1 MEKKSLVKQLLMR
14 LVTGD
19 IKEEVDNRLSSEK
32 MKWAEETAKELT
44 KSNYTFGRIADYVS
58 SATGNKFTAS
68 QLDPNKSWNLIY
80 NVFSEAPGSP
90 QCADRI
96 RSAVTGAGYLL
107 QPVPGVTP
115 SQEHL
120 KKLIE
125 FFDAPNPEA
134 TIEDIVQ
141 NVVTNFYAFGN
152 SYVEKVLN
160 DSGEVAEIYTLP
172 SEDVKILVDAEKR
185 KAGINVPIGYE
196 QYVSFA
202 EGSKPED
209 KKIIYEMD
217 EIMHFKRPDPR
228 GKIYGRAL
236 FEDNQSVMQLILQ
249 ALIYNIK
256 TFENS
261 GKPPLKIRLPE
272 GSSSTEALE
281 FSLFFEKNFQG
292 SQNAGKAL
300 ILYNNADAAPL
311 GLTPQDMD
319 YLNLLTFGLKQVAG
333 MYGVPMIM
341 ISQPEGSNRATSNE
355 EAKSFYQRVVKPLRN
370 AICNKFTQ
378 SIIVNSFGIKDW
390 RLDFQDIDLEDSS
403 KRVDEAS
410 KSFMYGTRNFNEAR
424 KRMGMEMVNED
435 WANEFFIVH
444 NGIATPLK
452 DFASGNAQ
460 TQTDRQKAKQE
471 ADVKK
476 DPNAKKNVEKKE
488 QTVLEAKK
496 AAKKEN
502 ESMNKGEVID
512 PKRGDNHKAHIEEH
526 KKVFYTTKEKYRA
539 SLRVHIYGHED
550 YMWEQEDEGNY
561 GRIAGDNK

>member
-1 MEKKSLVKQLLMR
+1 MEKPSLVKRILMN
-14 LVTGD
+14 LVLGE
-19 IKEEVDNRLSSEK
+19 IKDEVENRVSKEK
-32 MKWAEETAKELT
+32 EKWAEETAKELVK
-44 KSNYTFGRIADYVS
+44 KSYSYGRVSDYTS
-58 SATGNKFTAS
+58 TATDKKFKAA
-68 QLDPNKSWNLIY
+68 QLDPNKGWDLIY

-115 SQEHL
+115 SQDNL

-141 NVVTNFYAFGN
+141 NMVTNFYAFGN
-152 SYVEKVLN
+152 SYIEKVFVEN
-160 DSGEVAEIYTLP
+160 TEEVGAIYTLP
-172 SEDVKILVDAEKR
+172 SEDMKILVDVEKR
-185 KAGINVPIGYE
+185 NAGVNVPIGYE
-196 QYVSFA
+196 QYVPFA
-202 EGSKPED
+202 KSSKPED
-209 KKIIYEMD
+209 KKIIYEMN
-217 EIMHFKRPDPR
+217 EIIHFKRPDPR
-228 GKIYGRAL
+228 GRTYGRSL

-256 TFENS
+256 TFQNS

-272 GSSSTEALE
+272 GTSSTEAIE
-281 FSLFFEKNFQG
+281 YSHFFEKNFQG
-292 SQNAGKAL
+292 MHNAGKAL
-300 ILYNNADAAPL
+300 ILYNNADAGAL

-341 ISQPEGSNRATSNE
+341 ISQPEGSNRATSTE
-355 EAKSFYQRVVKPLRN
+355 ETKSFYQRVVKPLRN
-370 AICNKFTQ
+370 AICNKLTQ
-378 SIIVNSFGIKDW
+378 EIIVSSFEITDW
-390 RLDFQDIDLEDSS
+390 RLDFQDFDLEDSC

-410 KSFMYGTRNFNEAR
+410 KSFMYGTRSFNEAR
-424 KRMGMEMVNED
+424 KRMGMEIVNEP

-452 DFASGNAQ
+452 DFASNKAK
-460 TQTDRQKAKQE
+460 TQTDRQKEKQE
-471 ADVKK
+471 KK
-476 DPNAKKNVEKKE
+476 SIEKT
-488 QTVLEAKK
+488 QSISEAKK

-502 ESMNKGEVID
+502 EDINKGEVID
-512 PKRGDNHKAHIEEH
+512 PKRADNHKAHIKEH
-526 KKVFYTTKEKYRA
+526 KAVFYTTKEKYRA

-550 YMWEQEDEGNY
+550 FLWQQDEKESY
-561 GRIAGDNK
+561 GRITADEQ